1 MEMYIVLGVT
11 LFMMVSFVLHKV
23 PFGVTTMTCCAILA
37 VTGVVDLQTAFS
49 GFGNKIVVL
58 IAPILALSAVLP
70 RTSMI
75 AKISTA
81 LNTLKGKK
89 GMLLVGFFFLVGAVF
104 VQFIPSTAAITIL
117 IVFLSTLDDSGDI
130 TANRLLLPLLGVL
143 CAWKF
148 RVPIGIGAA
157 NFATLNGMY
166 EGIITDPKFALKMLD
181 PFIYSLIPT
190 IVLTIYCLFAW
201 KLMPKDDQI
210 DQSAFKHG
218 KGVEMLSRNQELI
231 VYGVF
236 AMVML
241 MMLLNQWTGNLLYL
255 APGIGILIL
264 IYTKIAKVEDVVK
277 NMTSDMVWMIA
288 GVLVVADALGK
299 SGAGNL
305 IGQFIL
311 AILGENPSSIAVM
324 LIFSAATVIMTTFL
338 SNMATQTVLIP
349 IAASVA
355 LAGGWDPRGI
365 ILAIGTANMLA
376 IGFPSGSGEAA
387 VCFAAGGYNPAR
399 VMKFTIPY
407 IILGIISSAVA
418 ANPYLRL
425 VNHNTLLSS

>member
-1 MEMYIVLGVT
+1 MTNRNLKILSYCIKTNKLNW
-11 LFMMVSFVLHKV
+11 LKLSHIINKHK
-23 PFGVTTMTCCAILA
+23 GETTMPLRCTKPIPHPVKDLA
-37 VTGVVDLQTAFS
+37 
-49 GFGNKIVVL
+49 
-58 IAPILALSAVLP
+58 
-70 RTSMI
+70 
-75 AKISTA
+75 
-81 LNTLKGKK
+81 
-89 GMLLVGFFFLVGAVF
+89 
-104 VQFIPSTAAITIL
+104 
-117 IVFLSTLDDSGDI
+117 
-130 TANRLLLPLLGVL
+130 
-143 CAWKF
+143 
-148 RVPIGIGAA
+148 
-157 NFATLNGMY
+157 Y
-166 EGIITDPKFALKMLD
+166 
-181 PFIYSLIPT
+181 
-190 IVLTIYCLFAW
+190 
-201 KLMPKDDQI
+201 
-210 DQSAFKHG
+210 
-218 KGVEMLSRNQELI
+218 
-231 VYGVF
+231 
-236 AMVML
+236 
-241 MMLLNQWTGNLLYL
+241 GNLLYL
-255 APGIGILIL
+255 APGIGILVL

-387 VCFAAGGYNPAR
+387 VCYAAGGYNPAR

-407 IILGIISSAVA
+407 TILGIISSAVA
-418 ANPYLRL
+418 ANLMFPIYG
-425 VNHNTLLSS
+425 

>member
-75 AKISTA
+75 AKISTT
-81 LNTLKGKK
+81 LNT
-89 GMLLVGFFFLVGAVF
+89 
-104 VQFIPSTAAITIL
+104 
-117 IVFLSTLDDSGDI
+117 
-130 TANRLLLPLLGVL
+130 
-143 CAWKF
+143 
-148 RVPIGIGAA
+148 
-157 NFATLNGMY
+157 
-166 EGIITDPKFALKMLD
+166 
-181 PFIYSLIPT
+181 
-190 IVLTIYCLFAW
+190 
-201 KLMPKDDQI
+201 LMPKDDQI

-218 KGVEMLSRNQELI
+218 KNVEMLSRSQELI
-231 VYGVF
+231 VYAVF

-311 AILGENPSSIAVM
+311 VILGENPSSMFVM

-338 SNMATQTVLIP
+338 SNMATQTILIP

-387 VCFAAGGYNPAR
+387 VCYAAGGYNPAR
-399 VMKFTIPY
+399 VMKFTVPY
-407 IILGIISSAVA
+407 IILGIISSAIA
-418 ANPYLRL
+418 ANLMYPIYG
-425 VNHNTLLSS
+425 